1 MVTFS
6 EWNFIWQ
13 AIGIIGAIIF
23 FGRFYI
29 QWIWSEKLGRSVIP
43 IVFWYMSSIGSIL
56 LLGYGVYILSP
67 VGVVSYGFNL
77 LVYARNLIHIWRKQN
92 KLTSFRY
99 YFTHGLVLFALII
112 STIVVGYV
120 FYQKFFHV
128 REMAKPHAIR
138 YSLWIFFGLMG
149 QILFAL
155 RFLIQWLA
163 TEVKK
168 QSVIPP
174 IFWYL
179 SLIASFL
186 QIISYSFQK
195 EWLYAIGLLTTLFIY
210 FRNIWLLKKGK
221 KVLMVNNGND

>member
-1 MVTFS
+1 MIDFYN
-6 EWNFIWQ
+6 WDFIWQ
-13 AIGIIGAIIF
+13 LVGITGAVIF

-43 IVFWYMSSIGSIL
+43 IIFWYMSSVGSIL

-92 KLTSFRY
+92 KLTPFRY
-99 YFTHGLVLFALII
+99 YFIHGLVLLAFIV
-112 STIVVGYV
+112 STVVVCYV
-120 FYQKFFHV
+120 FYQKFFNV
-128 REMAKPHAIR
+128 REMAKTHAVR
-138 YSLWIFFGLMG
+138 YSLWIFLGLIG
-149 QILFAL
+149 QILFAF
-155 RFLIQWLA
+155 RFLIQWIA

-168 QSVIPP
+168 QSFIPS

-179 SLIASFL
+179 SLLASFL

-195 EWLYAIGLLTTLFIY
+195 EWLYAIGLFTTLFIY
-210 FRNIWLLKKGK
+210 FRNIWLLKKGE
-221 KVLMVNNGND
+221 

>member
-1 MVTFS
+1 MIDFS
-6 EWNFIWQ
+6 DWNFIWQ
-13 AIGIIGAIIF
+13 TVGVIGAVIF

-43 IVFWYMSSIGSIL
+43 IIFWYMSSVGSIL

-92 KLTSFRY
+92 KLTPFRY
-99 YFTHGLVLFALII
+99 YLTHGLVLLAFIV
-112 STIVVGYV
+112 STVVVCYV

-128 REMAKPHAIR
+128 REMAKPHAVR
-138 YSLWIFFGLMG
+138 YSFWIFLGLMG
-149 QILFAL
+149 QILFAF
-155 RFLIQWLA
+155 RFLIQWLT

-179 SLIASFL
+179 SLLASFL

-195 EWLYAIGLLTTLFIY
+195 EWLYAIGLLTTLFVY
-210 FRNIWLLKKGK
+210 FRNIWLLKKGT
-221 KVLMVNNGND
+221 KVLSANGE

>member
-1 MVTFS
+1 MIHFLDWS
-6 EWNFIWQ
+6 FIWQ
-13 AIGIIGAIIF
+13 TIGVVGAIIF

-67 VGVVSYGFNL
+67 VGVASYGFNL

-99 YFTHGLVLFALII
+99 YLTHGLVLLAFII
-112 STIVVGYV
+112 STVVVCYV
-120 FYQKFFHV
+120 FYKKFFHV
-128 REMAKPHAIR
+128 REMARLHAVQ
-138 YSLWIFFGLMG
+138 YSFWIFLGLVG
-149 QILFAL
+149 QIFFAL

-163 TEVKK
+163 TEAKR
-168 QSVIPP
+168 QSVIPS

-179 SLIASFL
+179 SLFASFL
-186 QIISYSFQK
+186 QIISYAFQK

-221 KVLMVNNGND
+221 KVLSESNGSN

>member
-1 MVTFS
+1 MIDS
-6 EWNFIWQ
+6 LDWNLFWQ
-13 AIGIIGAIIF
+13 GVGIIGAVIF
-23 FGRFYI
+23 FGRFYV

-43 IVFWYMSSIGSIL
+43 MVFWYMSSVGSII

-99 YFTHGLVLFALII
+99 YLTHGLVLLAFVV
-112 STIVVGYV
+112 STAVVCYV

-128 REMAKPHAIR
+128 REMPKPHAVR
-138 YSLWIFFGLMG
+138 YSFWIFLGLMG
-149 QILFAL
+149 QILFAF

-163 TEVKK
+163 TEVKRE
-168 QSVIPP
+168 SVIPP
-174 IFWYL
+174 VFWYL
-179 SLIASFL
+179 SLIASLL

-210 FRNIWLLKKGK
+210 FRNIWLLKKGRK
-221 KVLMVNNGND
+221 IVISNGNE